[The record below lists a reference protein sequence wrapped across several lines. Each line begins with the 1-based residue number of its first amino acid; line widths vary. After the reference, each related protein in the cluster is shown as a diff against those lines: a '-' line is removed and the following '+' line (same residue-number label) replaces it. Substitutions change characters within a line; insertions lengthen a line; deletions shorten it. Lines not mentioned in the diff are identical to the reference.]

1 METKEIELKVIS
13 DAEMKNTNENSQ
25 SKKNDETDY
34 FEKKIEIKEDTKTTP
49 VIDTEP
55 DGTMNSTSVF
65 SFFVNYAQFAI
76 NLMKGIA
83 GTGSLAVPLA
93 IKSVLLDITRNVQVG
108 IVCGVIL
115 FLLVSLVYIYSSYQL
130 ITMKNTV
137 GPARV

>member
-65 SFFVNYAQFAI
+65 SFFVNYA
-76 NLMKGIA
+76 
-83 GTGSLAVPLA
+83 
-93 IKSVLLDITRNVQVG
+93 
-108 IVCGVIL
+108 
-115 FLLVSLVYIYSSYQL
+115 
-130 ITMKNTV
+130 
-137 GPARV
+137 